1 MEDRIARLESST
13 EQLLAAVRGLQQRVD
28 ALEARPGQASVAD
41 GAATPLPGQ
50 SHSSASSGNLARRDP
65 YDPIVIVS
73 LVGRLFL
80 VLAGGFFLRAMTEAG
95 VLAVPLGI
103 TLAFAYAM
111 IWLGLGD
118 RASRRGQS
126 SSAIFH
132 ALAAAMVAF
141 PLVIEATT
149 RFKVMDVA
157 GSAAVLA
164 ALAAAFLFVAWRQRM
179 QAVAWITV
187 LAALPTSLV
196 LLAKTG
202 VIAPFAL
209 YLIALGVAT
218 LWLGYTL
225 EWTWLRWPTA
235 LVADAVV
242 VGMALQALSPAHRDS
257 FRVALLLQLTLLGA
271 YLLSIAIRTLVRRRK
286 VIPFEVVQTAA
297 ALIVGFGGALF
308 LTRATGAVPAALGLV
323 SLVLGAACYAV
334 AFAFVDRQRD
344 LERNAYFYTTLAL
357 VLVISGLAL
366 ELRAPW
372 LGVVFAALGVVA
384 AVSWSRHG
392 RLHMLLHAAVYA
404 VAAGFASHAIGYS
417 AWALAVTP
425 SGPWNRPGV
434 AMFLVLLAASLTVWF
449 AAVRPSLDSDIAAR
463 VLRLSVA
470 IVVVWVA
477 AGCLV
482 GDLAP
487 VIAGSSDNS
496 VDVGVLAT
504 VRTCVLA
511 AVTLLVAWIARHP
524 RFREWGWLVYPLL
537 VLIGLKM
544 VVQDFKFSRP
554 ATLFIALALY
564 GAALIVAPRL
574 RKGRGPAAAEPAI
587 RSAVEDVR

>member
-1 MEDRIARLESST
+1 VDDRIARLESST
-13 EQLLAAVRGLQQRVD
+13 EQLLAAVRALQQRVD
-28 ALEARPGQASVAD
+28 ALEARPVSPALVAD
-41 GAATPLPGQ
+41 GAGEGTGSKA
-50 SHSSASSGNLARRDP
+50 ASGRLARRDP

-95 VLAVPLGI
+95 VLPVPVGI
-103 TLAFAYAM
+103 TLAFAYAL

-118 RASRRGQS
+118 RAGGRGQS

-141 PLVIEATT
+141 PLVVEATT
-149 RFKVMDVA
+149 RFKVMGVP
-157 GSAAVLA
+157 GSAVVLA
-164 ALAAAFLFVAWRQRM
+164 ALSVAFLYVAWRQRL
-179 QAVAWITV
+179 QAVAWVAV

-218 LWLGYTL
+218 LWVGYTL

-242 VGMALQALSPAHRDS
+242 AGMALQALSPEHRDS
-257 FRVALLLQLTLLGA
+257 FRVALLMQLTLLAA
-271 YLLSIAIRTLVRRRK
+271 YLVSIAIRTLVRSRK
-286 VIPFEVVQTAA
+286 VIPFEVVQTAI
-297 ALIVGFGGALF
+297 ALVVGFGGALY
-308 LTRATGAVPAALGLV
+308 LTRATGAVPAMLGLV

-334 AFAFVDRQRD
+334 AFAFVDRHED
-344 LERNAYFYTTLAL
+344 LARNAYFYTTLAL

-366 ELRAPW
+366 ELQSQW
-372 LGVVFAALGVVA
+372 LGVVFAAFGVLA
-384 AVSWSRHG
+384 AVFWARHG
-392 RLHMLLHAAVYA
+392 RLYMLLHAAAYA
-404 VAAGFASHAIGYS
+404 LAAGIASHALGYS
-417 AWALAVTP
+417 ASVLAVTP
-425 SGPWNRPGV
+425 GGPWAWPGAV
-434 AMFLVLLAASLTVWF
+434 MFLVLLGSSLAAWF
-449 AAVRPSLDSDIAAR
+449 ASVRPDPAGGAPAN
-463 VLRLSVA
+463 VLRLSIA
-470 IVVVWVA
+470 IVVVWVI
-477 AGCLV
+477 AGCLT
-482 GDLAP
+482 GAIAP
-487 VIAGSSDNS
+487 AVAGRAAADI
-496 VDVGVLAT
+496 DVGALAT

-511 AVTLLVAWIARHP
+511 AITLLAAWVGRHP
-524 RFREWGWLVYPLL
+524 RFREWAWLVYPLL

-564 GAALIVAPRL
+564 GVALIVAPRL
-574 RKGRGPAAAEPAI
+574 RKSSGSLVAEPAGG
-587 RSAVEDVR
+587 

>member
-1 MEDRIARLESST
+1 MDDRIARLEST
-13 EQLLAAVRGLQQRVD
+13 AAGLLEVIRSLQQRVE
-28 ALEARPGQASVAD
+28 ALEARPSGPDSVVGGPVAAEHKRAGSVAPA
-41 GAATPLPGQ
+41 G
-50 SHSSASSGNLARRDP
+50 LAKRDP
-65 YDPIVIVS
+65 YDPIVILS

-95 VLAVPLGI
+95 VLTAPVGI
-103 TLAFAYAM
+103 SLAFAYAM

-118 RASRRGQS
+118 RAGRLRQS

-141 PLVIEATT
+141 PLVVEATT
-149 RFKVMDVA
+149 RFKVMGIA
-157 GSAAVLA
+157 GSAV
-164 ALAAAFLFVAWRQRM
+164 ALTALSVVFLFVAWRQRL
-179 QAVAWITV
+179 QAVAWVAV
-187 LAALPTSLV
+187 LAALPTSLI

-257 FRVALLLQLTLLGA
+257 FRVALLMQLTLLGA
-271 YLLSIAIRTLVRRRK
+271 YLVSIAIRTLVRSRK
-286 VIPFEVVQTAA
+286 VIPFEVVQTAI

-308 LTRATGAVPAALGLV
+308 LTRTTGAVPVVLGLV

-334 AFAFVDRQRD
+334 AFAFVDRQED

-366 ELRAPW
+366 ELQTQW
-372 LGVVFAALGVVA
+372 LGVVFAVLGVLA
-384 AVSWSRHG
+384 AVFWSRHG
-392 RLHMLLHAAVYA
+392 RLYMLLHGAAYA
-404 VAAGFASHAIGYS
+404 VAAGIASHALGYGTS
-417 AWALAVTP
+417 LLAVTP
-425 SGPWNRPGV
+425 AGPWAWPGTV
-434 AMFLVLLAASLTVWF
+434 MLLVLLAASGTAWF
-449 AAVRPSLDSDIAAR
+449 ASVRPSPAGGAPGS
-463 VLRLSVA
+463 VLRLSIA
-470 IVVVWVA
+470 IVVVWVTS
-477 AGCLV
+477 GCLT
-482 GDLAP
+482 GGIAP
-487 VIAGSSDNS
+487 VVAGRADDS
-496 VDVGVLAT
+496 VDVGALAT

-511 AVTLLVAWIARHP
+511 AITLLAAWIGRHA
-524 RFREWGWLVYPLL
+524 RFREWAWLVYPLL

-544 VVQDFKFSRP
+544 VFQDFKFSRP

-574 RKGRGPAAAEPAI
+574 RKGAGRAVAAPA
-587 RSAVEDVR
+587 VG

>member
-1 MEDRIARLESST
+1 VSP
-13 EQLLAAVRGLQQRVD
+13 
-28 ALEARPGQASVAD
+28 ALVAD
-41 GAATPLPGQ
+41 GAREGTGSQ
-50 SHSSASSGNLARRDP
+50 ASSRSLATRHP
-65 YDPIVIVS
+65 YDPIVVVS

-95 VLAVPLGI
+95 VLPVPVGI
-103 TLAFAYAM
+103 TLAFAYAL

-118 RASRRGQS
+118 RAGGRGQS

-141 PLVIEATT
+141 PLVVEATT
-149 RFKVMDVA
+149 RFKVMGVA
-157 GSAAVLA
+157 GSAVVLA
-164 ALAAAFLFVAWRQRM
+164 ALSVAFLFVAWRQRL
-179 QAVAWITV
+179 QAVAWVTV
-187 LAALPTSLV
+187 VAALPTSLV

-242 VGMALQALSPAHRDS
+242 AGMALQALSPEHRDS
-257 FRVALLLQLTLLGA
+257 FRVALLMQLTLLAA
-271 YLLSIAIRTLVRRRK
+271 YLVSIAIRTLVRSRR
-286 VIPFEVVQTAA
+286 VIPFEVVQTAI
-297 ALIVGFGGALF
+297 ALVVGFGGALY

-334 AFAFVDRQRD
+334 AFAFVDRHED

-366 ELRAPW
+366 ELQTQW
-372 LGVVFAALGVVA
+372 LGVVFAVLGVLA
-384 AVSWSRHG
+384 AVFWCRHG
-392 RLHMLLHAAVYA
+392 RLYMLLHAAVYA
-404 VAAGFASHAIGYS
+404 VAAGAASHALGYGTS
-417 AWALAVTP
+417 ALAVSP
-425 SGPWNRPGV
+425 VGPWASPGAV
-434 AMFLVLLAASLTVWF
+434 MFLVLLASLLTAWF
-449 AAVRPSLDSDIAAR
+449 AAVRPSPAGGAPAS
-463 VLRLSVA
+463 VLRLSIA
-470 IVVVWVA
+470 IVIVWIIG
-477 AGCLV
+477 GCLT
-482 GDLAP
+482 GGIAP
-487 VIAGSSDNS
+487 VVAGGTDDS
-496 VDVGVLAT
+496 VDVGALAT
-504 VRTCVLA
+504 LRTCVLA
-511 AVTLLVAWIARHP
+511 AITLLAAWVGRHP
-524 RFREWGWLVYPLL
+524 RFREWAWLVYPLL

-564 GAALIVAPRL
+564 GVALIVAPRL
-574 RKGRGPAAAEPAI
+574 RKGAGPAVAEPAGG
-587 RSAVEDVR
+587 